1 MKKFDIGLGF
11 YLVLAMFLCLLAIA
25 AISEAYR
32 IHTLVNSVSED
43 GKAICA
49 LTGNERTQTTT
60 IIVGKLILPQTIQ
73 EEEYYCAPGKFYWVA
88 K

>member
-1 MKKFDIGLGF
+1 MKKFDLGLGF
-11 YLVLAMFLCLLAIA
+11 YLVLAMLLCLLAIA
-25 AISEAYR
+25 AIGESYR

-43 GKAICA
+43 GKVICS
-49 LTGNERTQTTT
+49 LTGNERTKNTT